1 MNARTMLHDE
11 RGSALSTGAVLL
23 VTVFTLILGIA
34 VDLSGQVQTKRQAH
48 DVAAQAAR
56 IAGQQLDADRFLD
69 SGGTVRLANSAA
81 RKAAQKYIEHAG
93 MIGTVTID
101 GTEITVTATAL
112 YNPVILPIVG
122 IKTLPVTATAAARA
136 VRALDGTER

>member
-1 MNARTMLHDE
+1 MKTRRTLHDE

-34 VDLSGQVQTKRQAH
+34 VDLSGQVQTKRQAN

-69 SGGTVRLANSAA
+69 SGGRIRLSNSAA
-81 RKAAQKYIEHAG
+81 RKAAQDYIEHAG
-93 MIGTVTID
+93 MTGTVTID
-101 GTEITVTATAL
+101 GTEITVTATAQ
-112 YNPVILPIVG
+112 YNAVILPIVG
-122 IKTLPVTATAAARA
+122 ITTLPVTATADARA

>member
-1 MNARTMLHDE
+1 MTTRRRHDE
-11 RGSALSTGAVLL
+11 RGSVLTTGTVLL

-48 DVAAQAAR
+48 EVAAQAAR
-56 IAGQQLDADRFLD
+56 IAGQHLDADRFLD
-69 SGGTVRLANSAA
+69 SGGRVRLSSSAA
-81 RKAAQKYIEHAG
+81 RKAAQVYIEHAG
-93 MIGTVTID
+93 MTGTVTID
-101 GTEITVTATAL
+101 GTEITVTATAQ

-122 IKTLPVTATAAARA
+122 ITTLPVTATAAARA

>member
-1 MNARTMLHDE
+1 MKSRRTLRDE

-34 VDLSGQVQTKRQAH
+34 VDLSGQVQTRRQAK

-69 SGGTVRLANSAA
+69 SGGRIRLSSSAA
-81 RKAAQKYIEHAG
+81 RKAAQDYIEHAG
-93 MIGTVTID
+93 MTGTVTID
-101 GTEITVTATAL
+101 GTEITVTATAQ

-122 IKTLPVTATAAARA
+122 IKTLPVTATADARA

>member
-1 MNARTMLHDE
+1 MTVRRRHDE
-11 RGSALSTGAVLL
+11 RGSVLTTGTVLL

-56 IAGQQLDADRFLD
+56 IAGQHLDADRFLD
-69 SGGTVRLANSAA
+69 SGGRVRLSAA
-81 RKAAQKYIEHAG
+81 ARTAALGYINETRMTGEVA
-93 MIGTVTID
+93 ID
-101 GTEITVTATAL
+101 GTDVTVTVTAQ
-112 YNPVILPIVG
+112 YSSIILPIVG
-122 IKTLPVTATAAARA
+122 ITTLPVTGTATARA